1 MPDPTTISRRTG
13 LQHLAGAFALL
24 LAPAARANNNALR
37 YQDVRTVHV
46 LTRTGTKITPERS
59 KNYEL
64 TIWRVDELDRTEK
77 AIQAKH
83 EPRIPKGKTAQE
95 SRALEDAY
103 FEKHAKEL
111 MAEIEPAAKR
121 HEAMSAFMR
130 KHRLVGVPAIVVNE
144 EVVFYDRTDVE
155 QVLIDYQVQRRR

>member
-1 MPDPTTISRRTG
+1 M
-13 LQHLAGAFALL
+13 LHLAALSSLL
-24 LAPAARANNNALR
+24 LGRSAWADSKALR
-37 YQDVRTVHV
+37 YRDVRTVHV
-46 LTRTGTKITPERS
+46 LARTGTKITPERS
-59 KNYEL
+59 KHYAL
-64 TIWRVDELDRTEK
+64 TIWRVDELERTEK

-83 EPRIPKGKTAQE
+83 EPRIPKGKTPQE
-95 SRALEDAY
+95 RRAMEDAY

-144 EVVFYDRTDVE
+144 ELVFYDRTDVE